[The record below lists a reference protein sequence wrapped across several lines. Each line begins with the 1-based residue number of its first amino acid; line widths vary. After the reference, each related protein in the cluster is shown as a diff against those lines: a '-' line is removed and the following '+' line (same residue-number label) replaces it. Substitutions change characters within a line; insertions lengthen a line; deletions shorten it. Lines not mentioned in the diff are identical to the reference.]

1 MAFHSV
7 RKIMSEWLYRFIYF
21 QTHVIDLEIN
31 KIFIYGKYIFFLL
44 FFAGLLKNIIIICRG
59 EIGRKEPQIPDLGSY
74 DPERPPTH
82 ELSQG
87 INSAGFN

>member
-1 MAFHSV
+1 
-7 RKIMSEWLYRFIYF
+7 MSEWLYRYIYLFPDTCYWSGDKQNIYIRQIYF
-21 QTHVIDLEIN
+21 VVFRGIVKTHN
-31 KIFIYGKYIFFLL
+31 
-44 FFAGLLKNIIIICRG
+44 NCRG